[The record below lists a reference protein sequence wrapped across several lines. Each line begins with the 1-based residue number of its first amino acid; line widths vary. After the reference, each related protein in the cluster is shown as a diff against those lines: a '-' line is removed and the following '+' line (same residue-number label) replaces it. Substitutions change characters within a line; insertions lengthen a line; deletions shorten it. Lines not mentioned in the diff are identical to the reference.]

1 MASSVLQVLFRPV
14 LLLLLLLGLLL
25 LLLLQLPPLLSL
37 LLLLLLYLLLL
48 FYIHAMHECQVL
60 FLVLRI
66 EVFMSDVFT
75 TLPISRFEWRSV
87 IENDKL
93 VNLRTSK

>member
-14 LLLLLLLGLLL
+14 LLLLFLLGLL

-37 LLLLLLYLLLL
+37 LLLLLLY
-48 FYIHAMHECQVL
+48 YIHAMHECQVL
-60 FLVLRI
+60 FFVLRI

-75 TLPISRFEWRSV
+75 TLPISRFECRSV
-87 IENDKL
+87 IENDTIGQFANIKI
-93 VNLRTSK
+93 TC